1 MAADQYVIFS
11 LYDQVYGIEI
21 SKIKEVM
28 SFRKITPLPSMKG
41 FIKGIINLRGI
52 IVPVFDIREK
62 FSLPAKAYTAFHVII
77 VMEIMG
83 RVMGIIVDEI
93 ADVVMLSPE
102 EFQAADNLPPGM
114 HGEYLRGIGN
124 RDQELIILLD
134 IDRLLSQDDLE
145 SLDAA

>member
-11 LYDQVYGIEI
+11 LHDHVYGIEI

-28 SFRKITPLPSMKG
+28 SYRKITPLPSMKG

-62 FSLPAKAYTAFHVII
+62 FELPSEPYTSFHVII

-93 ADVVMLSPE
+93 ADVLMLSPE
-102 EFQAADNLPPGM
+102 EFQTASNLPPGM
-114 HGEYLRGIGN
+114 HAEYLRGIGN
-124 RDQELIILLD
+124 RDQELIVLLN
-134 IDRLLSQDDLE
+134 IDRLLNLDELE
-145 SLDAA
+145 SLDAT